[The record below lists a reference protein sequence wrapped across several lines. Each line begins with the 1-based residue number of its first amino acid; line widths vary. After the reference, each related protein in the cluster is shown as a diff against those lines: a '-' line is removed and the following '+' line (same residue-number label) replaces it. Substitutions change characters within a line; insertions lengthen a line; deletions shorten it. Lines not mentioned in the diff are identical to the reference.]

1 VTERID
7 KESAGMGGVRIW
19 LASLAIGLVAT
30 AASAQD
36 FPSKPITLVNPYA
49 AGGPADLLARTV
61 AAGMSD
67 LLGQQIVILNKPGG
81 ATAIGAAHVA
91 SSPPDGYTLLIAG
104 ASSHIVTPALA
115 KLTYDGIK
123 DFAPVAMV
131 ANVPNVLVVRPSL
144 AVKSVPELIA
154 LAKSKPAALN
164 YGSVG
169 NGSQPHLAAE
179 MFKQMTGVNFTHIPY
194 KGAAPAITDLLAGQI
209 DLAFLNAPPLLPHIQ
224 SGKLNALAVT
234 TMKRARQLPDLPTLD
249 ELGLAGFD
257 VATWYGITAPA
268 ATPRPVVEKLTA
280 VISKVLTSPDVISKL
295 TSQGAEIFLLPGK
308 EFADYLQQDAA
319 RLTKLIK
326 SANIQAE

>member
-1 VTERID
+1 
-7 KESAGMGGVRIW
+7 M
-19 LASLAIGLVAT
+19 
-30 AASAQD
+30 
-36 FPSKPITLVNPYA
+36 
-49 AGGPADLLARTV
+49 
-61 AAGMSD
+61 
-67 LLGQQIVILNKPGG
+67 
-81 ATAIGAAHVA
+81 
-91 SSPPDGYTLLIAG
+91 
-104 ASSHIVTPALA
+104 
-115 KLTYDGIK
+115 
-123 DFAPVAMV
+123 
-131 ANVPNVLVVRPSL
+131 PSL

-179 MFKQMTGVNFTHIPY
+179 MFKQMTGVDFTHIPY

-249 ELGLAGFD
+249 ELGLAGLRCRHLVRHHGAGRD
-257 VATWYGITAPA
+257 AEAGGREAH
-268 ATPRPVVEKLTA
+268 RGHQ
-280 VISKVLTSPDVISKL
+280 
-295 TSQGAEIFLLPGK
+295 QGAHLAGRQPRSSPRRARRFSCCRAK

>member
-1 VTERID
+1 VKNILAVALALCFSPAALAQSPADKYPEKPIRIVVPF
-7 KESAGMGGVRIW
+7 APGGSVDTLGRL
-19 LASLAIGLVAT
+19 LAQRMNEGWGVPVLVENRPGAANMIGTQSVAT
-30 AASAQD
+30 A
-36 FPSKPITLVNPYA
+36 
-49 AGGPADLLARTV
+49 
-61 AAGMSD
+61 
-67 LLGQQIVILNKPGG
+67 
-81 ATAIGAAHVA
+81 
-91 SSPPDGYTLLIAG
+91 PPDGYTLLIAG

-123 DFAPVAMV
+123 DFAAVAMV

-144 AVKSVPELIA
+144 AVGSVPELIA

-249 ELGLAGFD
+249 ELGLTGFD

-268 ATPRPVVEKLTA
+268 ATPKPVVEKLTA
-280 VISKVLTSPDVISKL
+280 VISKVLTSPDIAAKL